1 MSTKSILENNEICL
15 KCHTHMSNTHVCID
29 DDIICT
35 RFYTKEEL
43 IERAKKE
50 HVQYVYIKKRV
61 TTRPQTR

>member
-15 KCHTHMSNTHVCID
+15 KCHTPMSDTHTCID
-29 DDIICT
+29 DSVICT
-35 RFYTKEEL
+35 RFYTHEEL
-43 IERAKKE
+43 MERAKKE